1 MDRQPQP
8 DSMPVHFHKRGGG
21 ALCGSVGGE
30 GSYDGEGVN
39 CAKCKRIMVIDA
51 EEIQPQIDVEPKR
64 ARRVEAERAEERAE
78 EDRS

>member
-1 MDRQPQP
+1 MPPDRLPQP

-39 CAKCKRIMVIDA
+39 CTKCKRIMVIDE
-51 EEIQPQIDVEPKR
+51 EEIRPQIDAEPKR
-64 ARRVEAERAEERAE
+64 AKREAEERE
-78 EDRS
+78 QPES